1 MKRLRTL
8 LIGDGYVAVYG
19 GEAVHAGGEVVGRL
33 RSAAFG
39 YTIGRTL
46 GTVYLPSDVAEAA
59 AIEVDVFDRREPGEV
74 GPDVLH
80 DPTGARM
87 RA

>member
-1 MKRLRTL
+1 MTL
-8 LIGDGYVAVYG
+8 AGGGWLPIYG
-19 GEAVHAGGEVVGRL
+19 GEAVRVGGDVVGRL

-39 YTIGRTL
+39 YTVGRTL
-46 GTVYLPSDVAEAA
+46 GTVYLPATVGEGTPV
-59 AIEVDVFDRREPGEV
+59 EVDVFDRREAGTV
-74 GPDVLH
+74 GADVLH